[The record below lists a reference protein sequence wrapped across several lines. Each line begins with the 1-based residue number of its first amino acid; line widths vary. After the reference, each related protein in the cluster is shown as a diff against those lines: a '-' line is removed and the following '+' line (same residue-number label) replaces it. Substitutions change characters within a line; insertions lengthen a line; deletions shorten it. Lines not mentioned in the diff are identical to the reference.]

1 MKLEI
6 EYSKLKS
13 LLHAA
18 TGNVKDFV
26 MNEDEFINNH
36 LGIPPLL
43 ITEDGVAFYNDDEK
57 VWDTHDFESN
67 SEATRVNP
75 FFLTQTEVRYAKN
88 IKRKFFSTE
97 KAARNYMKCYAKL
110 LSFNDVWNLS
120 SNKSSDNNYVV
131 IKKND
136 LLQLVKDR
144 MNGSSCR

>member
-26 MNEDEFINNH
+26 MNEDEFINNY
-36 LGIPPLL
+36 LGVPPLL
-43 ITEDGVAFYNDDEK
+43 ITEDGVAYYNDDEK
-57 VWDTHDFESN
+57 VWDTNDFEIN
-67 SEATRVNP
+67 SEAARVNP

-97 KAARNYMKCYAKL
+97 KAARNYMKCHMKL

-144 MNGSSCR
+144 MIGSSCS